1 MLILSQNNK
10 KSMDPYIEEVQ
21 IEEMFNGD
29 IVEDLLND
37 PYFDNEEYDDASFG
51 SFLDSPNDF

>member
-10 KSMDPYIEEVQ
+10 NPMNPYIEEMQ
-21 IEEMFNGD
+21 IEEVVNADFF
-29 IVEDLLND
+29 EDLLND

>member
-1 MLILSQNNK
+1 MN
-10 KSMDPYIEEVQ
+10 PYIEEMQ
-21 IEEMFNGD
+21 IEEVVNADFF
-29 IVEDLLND
+29 EDLLND